1 MSKSENKRGRLALYC
16 NLFWL
21 LLAAVTCEESF
32 RLKLGGVTK
41 PGSGFFPFCA
51 GLVML
56 GLSLAAI
63 FQSSRKKVEGEKEIG
78 PETFR
83 WWSIMIIVAAVVAF
97 ALTIETLG
105 FLINTFLFITIL
117 LKVIQPQSWKTSI
130 IGGLISAV
138 VADVLFNVIFRA
150 QIPAGIL
157 GY

>member
-1 MSKSENKRGRLALYC
+1 MSKSENKRSRAGLYC

-21 LLAAVTCEESF
+21 LLALVTCEESF

-56 GLSLAAI
+56 VLSLAAL
-63 FQSSRKKVEGEKEIG
+63 FQPLRKGVGTETEAGTQ
-78 PETFR
+78 TFR

-97 ALTIETLG
+97 ALTLETMG
-105 FLINTFLFITIL
+105 FLINTFLFVTIL
-117 LKVIQPQSWKTSI
+117 LKVVQPQPWKTSV
-130 IGGLISAV
+130 IGGLITAV
-138 VADVLFNVIFRA
+138 VADLLFNVVFRA
-150 QIPAGIL
+150 QIPPGIL

>member
-1 MSKSENKRGRLALYC
+1 MSPPENKRGRLALYC

-21 LLAAVTCEESF
+21 LFAVVTCEESL

-56 GLSLAAI
+56 GLSLSAL
-63 FQSSRKKVEGEKEIG
+63 FQSFRKKADGEKEAG
-78 PETFR
+78 GETFR
-83 WWSIMIIVAAVVAF
+83 WLSIIIIVAAVVGF
-97 ALTIETLG
+97 ALTLETLG

-117 LKVIQPQSWKTSI
+117 LKVVQPQPWKTSI
-130 IGGLISAV
+130 VGGLISAV
-138 VADVLFNVIFRA
+138 VADILFNVIFRA
-150 QIPAGIL
+150 QIPPGIL

>member
-1 MSKSENKRGRLALYC
+1 MSASENKRGRLALYC

-21 LLAAVTCEESF
+21 LFAVITCEESF

-56 GLSLAAI
+56 GLSLAAL
-63 FQSSRKKVEGEKEIG
+63 FQSFRKKADAQKEAG
-78 PETFR
+78 GETFR
-83 WWSIMIIVAAVVAF
+83 WWSIIIIVAAVIGF
-97 ALTIETLG
+97 ALTLETLG

-117 LKVIQPQSWKTSI
+117 LKVVQPQPWKTSV
-130 IGGLISAV
+130 IGGIVSAV

-150 QIPAGIL
+150 QIPPGIL

>member
-1 MSKSENKRGRLALYC
+1 MSTSGNKSGRVALYC

-21 LLAAVTCEESF
+21 FLAVVTCEESL
-32 RLKLGGVTK
+32 RLKLGAVTK

-56 GLSLAAI
+56 ILALAALL
-63 FQSSRKKVEGEKEIG
+63 QSLRKKAGSEKETG
-78 PETFR
+78 GESFR
-83 WWSIMIIVAAVVAF
+83 WWSIIIIVAAVIAF
-97 ALTIETLG
+97 ALTLERLG

-117 LKVIQPQSWKTSI
+117 LKVVQPQPWKTSI

-150 QIPAGIL
+150 QIPSGIL